1 MLQNPEY
8 RAQLEGMLKQ
18 QVGLQNDLLVT
29 CCTGLQDQQAGC
41 CLSQGAQ
48 LNPEVFKRM
57 KSINSEDVNK
67 QLAEHGMTAADVVQK
82 IMGEP
87 ELAAAFAKPQVQQ
100 AIMEL
105 QQDPM
110 AMLKYQNDPDVMLV
124 GPPFLLP
131 PLLAGRA
138 HICDIQ

>member
-1 MLQNPEY
+1 
-8 RAQLEGMLKQ
+8 
-18 QVGLQNDLLVT
+18 
-29 CCTGLQDQQAGC
+29 
-41 CLSQGAQ
+41 
-48 LNPEVFKRM
+48 M

-124 GPPFLLP
+124 GSPSPCRLCQYMRHYLRQRLKF
-131 PLLAGRA
+131 AGL
-138 HICDIQ
+138 